1 MLNTPNISEAE
12 WEVMRVIWEKS
23 PIPANEVVE
32 RLGPLRGWSPRTV
45 KTMLNRLVRKGA
57 LAFEAEGKRYLYRP
71 RVTRD
76 QCVRMESRSFLDR
89 VFGGAAAPMLDYFVR
104 NTRLS
109 AEEIAELRRILSR
122 KGK

>member
-1 MLNTPNISEAE
+1 MPNTPNISDAE

-32 RLGPLRGWSPRTV
+32 RLGPLRGWSPQTI